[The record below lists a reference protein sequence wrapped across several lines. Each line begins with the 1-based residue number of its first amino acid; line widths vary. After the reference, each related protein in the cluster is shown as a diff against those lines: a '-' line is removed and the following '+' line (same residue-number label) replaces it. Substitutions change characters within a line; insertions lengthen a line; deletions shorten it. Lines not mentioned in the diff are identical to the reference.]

1 VLSWALCVA
10 VGAIVAAFSPPL
22 PAAIAAFMSMAA
34 AFGLGDG
41 AVFAL
46 LGRQCHGLVG
56 AAGGLGWFLPLMVIG
71 RSPRRPA
78 SAPSG

>member
-46 LGRQCHGLVG
+46 LGRRVLAAQVG
-56 AAGGLGWFLPLMVIG
+56 SVTGSWAPPA
-71 RSPRRPA
+71 A
-78 SAPSG
+78 SAGSCP